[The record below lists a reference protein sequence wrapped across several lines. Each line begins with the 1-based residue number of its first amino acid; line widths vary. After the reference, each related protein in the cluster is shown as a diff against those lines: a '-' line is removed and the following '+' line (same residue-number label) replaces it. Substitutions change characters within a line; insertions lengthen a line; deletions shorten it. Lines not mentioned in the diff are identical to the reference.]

1 MPYTGIEQTEIFVDL
16 RRGGYGRA
24 GVTADDTLLDS
35 DRRRQTT
42 YPVGLRLCHTP
53 DELTRIRGEALDIA
67 ALPLGIECIEGQR
80 TLPRATHACD
90 DDKLPA
96 GDLEVYIL
104 EIIDTYVV
112 QEDMLGRIL
121 AVGGCGGRSLLI

>member
-1 MPYTGIEQTEIFVDL
+1 M
-16 RRGGYGRA
+16 
-24 GVTADDTLLDS
+24 
-35 DRRRQTT
+35 
-42 YPVGLRLCHTP
+42 
-53 DELTRIRGEALDIA
+53 
-67 ALPLGIECIEGQR
+67 ECRKAQR
-80 TLPRATHACD
+80 PLPRATHACD

>member
-1 MPYTGIEQTEIFVDL
+1 M
-16 RRGGYGRA
+16 
-24 GVTADDTLLDS
+24 
-35 DRRRQTT
+35 TT
-42 YPVGLRLCHTP
+42 TSW
-53 DELTRIRGEALDIA
+53 
-67 ALPLGIECIEGQR
+67 
-80 TLPRATHACD
+80 
-90 DDKLPA
+90 PA